1 MPFGKG
7 LVPGWRSPPASSYR
21 KGVRILVT
29 GAKGLLGQ
37 AVVAEALDRRWS
49 VIGAGRDVL
58 DVRDPAA
65 CASVVGEVRPDA
77 VVHCAAYTNVDG
89 AEDEEPL
96 ALEVNRDGARNV
108 AEAAMAVDAVMVFPS
123 TDYVF
128 DGTTDQPYHEN
139 DEPAP
144 LGAYGRSKLAGE
156 EAVRAL
162 GVAHLIVRTSWLYG
176 SGGRNF
182 VDTIRTLAAERDELR
197 VVSDQRGRPTW
208 STSLARG
215 VLDLLAEDA
224 RGTLH
229 ACDSG
234 SASWIELAR
243 SILEIIG
250 LEARL
255 VPVTTAEWNARAPR
269 PRYSVMALDRAETI
283 LGHPFPHWRESLAS
297 YLRGE
302 P

>member
-1 MPFGKG
+1 M
-7 LVPGWRSPPASSYR
+7 
-21 KGVRILVT
+21 T
-29 GAKGLLGQ
+29 GATGLLGQ
-37 AVVAEALDRRWS
+37 ALTTQALIRRWS
-49 VIGAGRDVL
+49 VIGAGRHVL

-65 CASVVGEVRPDA
+65 CMSVVGEAQPDA

-96 ALEVNRDGARNV
+96 ALEVNRDGARNI
-108 AEAAMAVDAVMVFPS
+108 AEAAKAADSVMVFPS

-128 DGTTDQPYHEN
+128 DGTTGRPYREN
-139 DEPAP
+139 AEPAP

-156 EAVRAL
+156 DAVRSA
-162 GVAHLIVRTSWLYG
+162 GVDHLIVRTSWLYG

-208 STSLARG
+208 STSLARS
-215 VLDLLAEDA
+215 VLDLLAADA

-250 LEARL
+250 LETRL
-255 VPVTTAEWNARAPR
+255 VPVTTTEWNARAPR
-269 PRYSVMALDRAETI
+269 PRYSVMALDRAEAI
-283 LGHPFPHWRESLAS
+283 LGHPFPHWQESLAS